1 MRRLLL
7 GAAALIAATIVLMPN
22 DASAYWR
29 GPGWGGYRL
38 AGWGGYRPIY
48 GPWAGAPFIRVA
60 PLVALAPAPI
70 VVGYPPAYG
79 FGGPYPFYGG
89 YYGYYRYGRCVT
101 DDGYGRLGSC
111 DHP

>member
-1 MRRLLL
+1 MRRFVL
-7 GAAALIAATIVLMPN
+7 GAAALLAATIVLMPA

-29 GPGWGGYRL
+29 GPGWGF
-38 AGWGGYRPIY
+38 RPIY
-48 GPWAGAPFIRVA
+48 GPWVGAPVLRVA

-70 VVGYPPAYG
+70 ILGYPGGYG
-79 FGGPYPFYGG
+79 YGAPYPFYGG